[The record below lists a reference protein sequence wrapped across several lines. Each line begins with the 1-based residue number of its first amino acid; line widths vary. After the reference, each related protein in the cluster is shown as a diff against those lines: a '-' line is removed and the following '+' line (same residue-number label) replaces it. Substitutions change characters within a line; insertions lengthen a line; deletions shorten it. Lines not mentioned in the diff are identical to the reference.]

1 MSKTKTKTK
10 KKTKVKI
17 TTTDKNRLK
26 RALKEMEEL
35 SEEMNVLYNDV
46 AICTNKLLNINW
58 YVQQTLENIEED

>member
-1 MSKTKTKTK
+1 MDKTK

-35 SEEMNVLYNDV
+35 SEEMNVLYNDI
-46 AICTNKLLNINW
+46 ANCANKLGNINW
-58 YVQQTLENIEED
+58 YVQQTLESIEEDN